1 MLVGLIPIGVL
12 AVAKPSESDQFLSR
26 LAAFGAEFWTSFTDL
41 TAATTVDLTA
51 PNPGAGHAG
60 EGRARERAPRLTWR
74 RPSAPGEESTSTEPA
89 RAEPARALA
98 VPPGPRMPIGQ
109 PSSANGPAVDPVTLV
124 RELQSELH
132 RVGCYSA
139 QVSGLWTPSTRR
151 AMQEFMSRANASLP
165 VDKPD
170 EVLLALVRSFPGKA
184 CGTTCPQGES
194 LTPAG
199 RCVPGIAAHAVPR
212 PARSPEKALSA
223 APGITVPAA
232 TQPALAPAAIDL
244 APHPD
249 RMALAGPRPEEAT
262 APPPPTTAK
271 RSKHSERPRHT
282 RRQTRP
288 FGPWIFSDAPTDS
301 PFRR

>member
-1 MLVGLIPIGVL
+1 MLVGLIPIGAL

-26 LAAFGAEFWTSFTDL
+26 LAALGAEFWTSFTDL
-41 TAATTVDLTA
+41 TAATTEDLTA

-60 EGRARERAPRLTWR
+60 ERSAPEWAPRLTWH
-74 RPSAPGEESTSTEPA
+74 RPSVPAEESTSTEPA

-98 VPPGPRMPIGQ
+98 VPTGPRMPIGQ
-109 PSSANGPAVDPVTLV
+109 RSSADGPAVDPVTLV

-165 VDKPD
+165 IDKPD

-184 CGTTCPQGES
+184 CGTPCPQGES
-194 LTPAG
+194 LTQAG
-199 RCVPGIAAHAVPR
+199 RCVAGIAAHGVAR

-232 TQPALAPAAIDL
+232 TKPELAPAGSDQ
-244 APHPD
+244 APHPE
-249 RMALAGPRPEEAT
+249 RMALAGPRLEEAT
-262 APPPPTTAK
+262 APPPATTAK
-271 RSKHSERPRHT
+271 RPKHGERARHI